1 MDLGVESLWQKPGQ
15 GATYLWLA
23 SHLLQAPWCPGGT
36 SVVQVQVF
44 PQGPWGVPPPPARPG
59 PALPVTKMRDVRAS
73 AEQEPSRPAPW
84 LPPLQGPSPA
94 CLGGVAQGA
103 AACQALIPPH
113 LERCRSLA
121 WGTWHT
127 RQCSQP
133 RMLPHQNL
141 CMPAAEARSD
151 ASACCLNLC
160 SRKEKL

>member
-1 MDLGVESLWQKPGQ
+1 MAEAGTGR
-15 GATYLWLA
+15 
-23 SHLLQAPWCPGGT
+23 HLPVA
-36 SVVQVQVF
+36 
-44 PQGPWGVPPPPARPG
+44 GVPPSPG
-59 PALPVTKMRDVRAS
+59 PLV
-73 AEQEPSRPAPW
+73 SRGH
-84 LPPLQGPSPA
+84 LCGPSPGLPTRA
-94 CLGGVAQGA
+94 LGCAPPPGPTRPCFARDKDEGCESQRRAGAEQASTLAAPSAGPLTSLGGVAQGA